1 MESRINY
8 DGYHIDLLIG
18 LLLFEIGKFDQ
29 ARKYIE
35 FIDNKIDDDL
45 LFVDIEPIKQ
55 LLNIQ
60 DS

>member
-1 MESRINY
+1 M
-8 DGYHIDLLIG
+8 IG
-18 LLLFEIGKFDQ
+18 LAQQQFEIGKFDQ